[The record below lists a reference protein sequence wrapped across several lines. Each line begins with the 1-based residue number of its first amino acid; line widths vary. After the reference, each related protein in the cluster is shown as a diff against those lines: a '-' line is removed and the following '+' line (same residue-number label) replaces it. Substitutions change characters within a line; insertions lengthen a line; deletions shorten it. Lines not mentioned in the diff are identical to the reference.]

1 MTVQPRVTRLSAPPR
16 LSSVLARGAC
26 TSAAKRGPYRE
37 ARLPQE
43 RLVLPGAGTDTRH
56 LRAYAR
62 VCGFPEPGEGTPLP
76 PSWPHVLG
84 FPLAMRLMAGRDFPF
99 PLLGLVHTGIE
110 LTQQRALDAEDR
122 PEISVHA
129 EHLEPHRR
137 GTQFDVVTEAR
148 LGERLVWHSRSTYL
162 CRHGGSS
169 RQDRGA
175 DGSRGSGTDG
185 GGSDGSG
192 RRPEPPA
199 PLPVHDHWR
208 LPSALGRRYASASGD
223 RNPIHL
229 HPLTAKLF
237 GFPRHIAHGMWTFA
251 RALAAT
257 GAAEGGEQLSARAE
271 FKAPVL
277 LPSTVAFGLDEPTA
291 STGSYRAP
299 VRVHRFELRRGGGEG
314 EGPGRLHLT
323 GEVTSEHLPSSGP
336 GRSSRSS

>member
-26 TSAAKRGPYRE
+26 TSAAKRGPYGG
-37 ARLPQE
+37 ARLPEE
-43 RLVLPGAGTDTRH
+43 RLVLPDAATDARH

-62 VCGFPEPGEGTPLP
+62 VCGFPEPGKGTPLP
-76 PSWPHVLG
+76 PSWPHLLG
-84 FPLAMRLMAGRDFPF
+84 FPLAMQLMAGRDFPF

-110 LTQQRALDAEDR
+110 LTQQRALDADDR

-137 GTQFDVVTEAR
+137 GTRFDVVTEAR
-148 LGERLVWHSRSTYL
+148 LGGRLVWHSRSTYL
-162 CRHGGSS
+162 CRHGGSG
-169 RQDRGA
+169 RQDGGA
-175 DGSRGSGTDG
+175 DGNPDSGTDG
-185 GGSDGSG
+185 GTDGGG

-257 GAAEGGEQLSARAE
+257 GAAEGGEQLSVRAE

-291 STGSYRAP
+291 STGPYRAP
-299 VRVHRFELRRGGGEG
+299 VRVHRFELRRAGGEG
-314 EGPGRLHLT
+314 GQSPGRLHLT

-336 GRSSRSS
+336 DRSSRSS

>member
-1 MTVQPRVTRLSAPPR
+1 MTAERRVTRLSAPPR
-16 LSSVLARGAC
+16 LPAVLARGAF
-26 TSAAKRGPYRE
+26 TSPAKRGPYGGV
-37 ARLPQE
+37 RLPDE
-43 RLVLPGAGTDTRH
+43 RLVLPDAATDTRH

-84 FPLAMRLMAGRDFPF
+84 FPLAMRLMAGRAFPF

-110 LTQQRALDAEDR
+110 LTQQRAVRAADR

-129 EHLEPHRR
+129 EHLAPHRR

-148 LGERLVWHSRSTYL
+148 LDGRLVWHSRSTYL
-162 CRHGGSS
+162 CRHGGRD
-169 RQDRGA
+169 RQEGGA
-175 DGSRGSGTDG
+175 G
-185 GGSDGSG
+185 GSG
-192 RRPEPPA
+192 RDDRPEPPA
-199 PLPVHDHWR
+199 PLPVRDHWR

-257 GAAEGGEQLSARAE
+257 GAAVEGEQVSARAE

-277 LPSTVAFGLDEPTA
+277 LPTAVAFGCDEPTA
-291 STGSYRAP
+291 SAGSYRAP
-299 VRVHRFELRRGGGEG
+299 VRVHRFELRSGNGEG
-314 EGPGRLHLT
+314 DGSPGGRLHLT
-323 GEVTSEHLPSSGP
+323 GEVTSERLPSSARD
-336 GRSSRSS
+336 RSSRNS